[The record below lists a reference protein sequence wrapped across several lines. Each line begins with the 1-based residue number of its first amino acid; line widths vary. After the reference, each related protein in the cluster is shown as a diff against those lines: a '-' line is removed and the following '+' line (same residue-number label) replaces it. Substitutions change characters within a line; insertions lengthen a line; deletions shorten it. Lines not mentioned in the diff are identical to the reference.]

1 MRGIFVF
8 LLGLDIIIFYK
19 LEIERKEER
28 KKREREKKREGEKG
42 RGKEEEKRKMV
53 ESVIS
58 PSKARLI
65 G

>member
-1 MRGIFVF
+1 MRGILVF

-42 RGKEEEKRKMV
+42 RGRRRGRRGISHF
-53 ESVIS
+53 SV
-58 PSKARLI
+58 
-65 G
+65 